1 MDQEGFPM
9 EKTGVVRLAKV
20 LRLLVT
26 ITFLC
31 NLVALILVPG
41 LVGMYSPHGVL
52 ELYRYET
59 GRIFWEFLTYW
70 IWVWQAENTAALTL
84 FLLFCGSCT
93 AVLLWQGRRLL
104 GSIIEESPFS
114 RANARNMRRAAV
126 CCFLIALAALLRM
139 VWGFFYYGAIFPLFT
154 YNALFIPIF
163 TMAGLLCMVMSALF
177 RQAAELKEE
186 NDLTI

>member
-1 MDQEGFPM
+1 MDKEGFPM

-70 IWVWQAENTAALTL
+70 IWV
-84 FLLFCGSCT
+84 
-93 AVLLWQGRRLL
+93 
-104 GSIIEESPFS
+104 
-114 RANARNMRRAAV
+114 
-126 CCFLIALAALLRM
+126 
-139 VWGFFYYGAIFPLFT
+139 
-154 YNALFIPIF
+154 
-163 TMAGLLCMVMSALF
+163 
-177 RQAAELKEE
+177 
-186 NDLTI
+186 